1 MIGAKQKNNSSS
13 GFSLVEL
20 LLYMGL
26 SLILL
31 TIISGLFISML
42 NTRSESMKTSSLE
55 REGRYILARLSYDV
69 YSAQDILEPALVGE
83 TSTTLQLMKNSELFT
98 YRIIDDRLY
107 LIDASGSH
115 LLSGET
121 VKAINFSVTKLGNDG
136 GKNAVEISLTTQS
149 QNISEGKIES
159 RNYQTVLAVR

>member
-1 MIGAKQKNNSSS
+1 MIKAKQKYKSSS

-31 TIISGLFISML
+31 AIISGLFISML
-42 NTRSESMKTSSLE
+42 QTRSESMKTSSLE
-55 REGRYILARLSYDV
+55 REGRYILARLSYDI
-69 YSAQDILEPALVGE
+69 YSAQDIIEPALVGE

-98 YRIIDDRLY
+98 YRIINDRLY
-107 LIDASGSH
+107 LINTAGSH

-121 VKAINFSVTKLGNDG
+121 VKAISFNVTKLGNDG
-136 GKNAVEISLTTQS
+136 GKNAVEISLTTEN
-149 QNISEGKIES
+149 QNISEGKIEN
-159 RNYQTVLAVR
+159 RTYQTVLAIR